1 MLLSLLS
8 TPARLLSPAG
18 GLSTF
23 DLLLAVAVVA
33 LASIIAWMN
42 HRAKRSLELGDT
54 PDALALLEAMET
66 IASAPVEEQALAEA
80 VHLAVGRVFDFDA
93 IQFGFFE
100 GSKFTNQ
107 VRVARGH
114 QLEPIRQTVGLEQN
128 DLASWCLRH
137 KVPHLL
143 SHGSPVGE
151 SNDQPQLEGQT
162 LLTEGDLLV
171 VPIHGPVHPLGVLI
185 LESVQPGA
193 FGEVHIQLAERL
205 AAAMAPVMSRV
216 RIQSE
221 IESRS
226 TQMVLLSEISRRLIS
241 LQPLDERFQQVVEV
255 ISQAF
260 EFAQV
265 RLYECVGEVAV
276 LRAASHPKSNEP
288 TSIAFGF
295 GLVGLAARQEK
306 TIELKEISTRG
317 FVDPLTQSSEDNAL
331 AVPLLVENRVL
342 GVLHLSSTGSRLF
355 SQTQVAFAELLASIL
370 AIATLEARNYAQQQ
384 EYTWI
389 NTVLLEVAR
398 HAAQPGD
405 PEDALRAVLQLTTLL
420 AGANWTIL
428 LLPDETGDLVH
439 LGPSSGVNR
448 ASLERIADLTLQP
461 DDFGIGPPYQEAD
474 EPAQVE
480 LPYVFQ
486 EILGEPSALV
496 FGLTDS
502 EHLLGL
508 LLMGGPIPTGTRR
521 SLIAGIAHQISLRIE
536 NTRLIEELATQRT
549 VERELAMAR
558 NIQRS
563 FLPENLPEVPGWQ
576 LGATWV
582 AARKVGG
589 DFYDFIP
596 LSTADRGPR
605 WGVAIADV
613 ADKGVPAALF
623 MALCRTL
630 LRSVAT
636 SEPDPGATLTRLN
649 RLIFSETRPDLFVSV
664 FYAVWEPAHGKVVF
678 ANGGHNPPVLYRP
691 SGETE
696 VIRPHGMVLGVDER
710 AGYQTYD
717 LTIPPGGLLLLYTDG
732 VSEATDETGRFFG
745 LENVRQLVQ
754 RSVVSDA
761 QSLAQ
766 LLAGA
771 VADFSPDPE
780 PSDDLTT
787 VVLYRLPE
795 PNPHP

>member
-1 MLLSLLS
+1 MLLSSLS
-8 TPARLLSPAG
+8 TPYPVPSPSGAISA
-18 GLSTF
+18 L
-23 DLLLAVAVVA
+23 DALLAATIVA
-33 LASIIAWMN
+33 LALIVAWMS
-42 HRAKRSLELGDT
+42 RRTKRPLQLGDT

-66 IASAPVEEQALAEA
+66 IASAPVEEQGLAEA
-80 VHLAVGRVFDFDA
+80 VRLAVDRVFDFDA
-93 IQFGFFE
+93 IQFGFFQ

-107 VRVARGH
+107 VRVVRGR
-114 QLEPIRQTVGLEQN
+114 QLEPIRQTVGLEQK

-143 SHGSPVGE
+143 SHGSADVPG
-151 SNDQPQLEGQT
+151 DQPQLDGQT
-162 LLTEGDLLV
+162 LLSEGDVLV
-171 VPIHGPVHPLGVLI
+171 VPIHGPIHPLGILI
-185 LESVQPGA
+185 LESAEPGG
-193 FGEVHIQLAERL
+193 FGEVDIQLAERL
-205 AAAMAPVMSRV
+205 AGGLAPVMSRV

-221 IESRS
+221 IETRS

-241 LQPLDERFQQVVEV
+241 LQPLEERFQQVVEV

-260 EFAQV
+260 DFAQV
-265 RLYECVGEVAV
+265 RLYECVEEVAV
-276 LRAASHPKSNEP
+276 LRAASHPKDDEP

-295 GLVGLAARQEK
+295 GLVGLAARKKE
-306 TIELKEISTRG
+306 TIELREIADRG

-331 AVPLLVENRVL
+331 AVPLLVENRIL
-342 GVLHLSSTGSRLF
+342 GVLHLWSTAGKLF
-355 SQTQVAFAELLASIL
+355 SQSQIAFAELLASIL
-370 AIATLEARNYAQQQ
+370 AIASLEARNYAQQQ

-428 LLPDETGDLVH
+428 LLPDEQADLLH

-448 ASLERIADLTLQP
+448 SALERIADLTMQP
-461 DDFGIGPPYQEAD
+461 ADFAIGPPYREPD
-474 EPAQVE
+474 EPIQVE
-480 LPYVFQ
+480 LPGVFQ

-496 FGLTDS
+496 FGLSDS
-502 EHLLGL
+502 HNLLGL
-508 LLMGGPIPTGTRR
+508 LLMGGPTPTGTRQ

-563 FLPENLPEVPGWQ
+563 FLPEHLPEVPGWQ

-596 LSTADRGPR
+596 LADGDHGPR

-636 SEPDPGATLTRLN
+636 SQPDPGATLTRLN

-664 FYAVWEPAHGKVVF
+664 FYAVWEPAHGNVMF

-691 SGETE
+691 VGETE
-696 VIRPHGMVLGVDER
+696 VIRPHGMVLGVDEE
-710 AGYQTYD
+710 AAYQTHS

-732 VSEATDETGRFFG
+732 VTEASDETGRLFG
-745 LENVRQLVQ
+745 LENVRQLVA

-761 QSLAQ
+761 QSQAQ

-787 VVLYRLPE
+787 VVLYRLPDPK
-795 PNPHP
+795 PNP